1 MPEKEPSWPAGMDAA
16 ERVRHVARTR
26 TEPRNAGWIAAEAD
40 VARDTAA
47 KYLSRMAER
56 GELVAVETEDGTGY
70 RPDPVSAF
78 LHEVRELAEGYS
90 ESELTTELG
99 AIADEIDERKRSY
112 EVESLAELRRSVGDD
127 GLSAEQRRERLEAVE
142 EWEYDIET
150 REALRLAITLRESL
164 TTLGSD
170 IEAGAGRFVGES

>member
-1 MPEKEPSWPAGMDAA
+1 MPREPSWPEGMDAA

-56 GELVAVETEDGTGY
+56 GELVAVETAEGTGY

-78 LHEVRELAEGYS
+78 LREVRELAEQRS
-90 ESELTTELG
+90 ADEITAELG
-99 AIADEIDERKRSY
+99 AIADEIDEWKRTY
-112 EVESLAELRRSVGDD
+112 GVESLAELRRSVGDD
-127 GLSAEQRRERLEAVE
+127 DLSGAERRERLETVE

-150 REALRLAITLRESL
+150 REALRLAISLRESL
-164 TTLGSD
+164 TELGDDIDVGSD
-170 IEAGAGRFVGES
+170 RAAGEG

>member
-1 MPEKEPSWPAGMDAA
+1 MSKEPSWPDGMDAA

-47 KYLSRMAER
+47 KYLSRMVER
-56 GELVAVETEDGTGY
+56 GELVAVETAEGTGY

-78 LHEVRELAEGYS
+78 LGEVRDLAEQHS
-90 ESELTTELG
+90 VDELTAELG
-99 AIADEIDERKRSY
+99 AIADEIDEWKQMY
-112 EVESLAELRRSVGDD
+112 GVESLAELRRSVGDD
-127 GLSAEQRRERLEAVE
+127 DLSGAERRERMETVE

-150 REALRLAITLRESL
+150 REALRLAISLRESL
-164 TTLGSD
+164 TQLGGD
-170 IEAGAGRFVGES
+170 VELGPDRAAGES